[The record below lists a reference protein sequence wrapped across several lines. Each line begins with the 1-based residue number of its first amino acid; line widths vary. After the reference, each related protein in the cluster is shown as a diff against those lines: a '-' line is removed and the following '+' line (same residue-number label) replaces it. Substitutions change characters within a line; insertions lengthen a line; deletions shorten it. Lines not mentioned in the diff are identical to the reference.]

1 MQPQE
6 EARKIIAGI
15 VQHQK
20 NAADRLSNVDS
31 QIADVKKAVK
41 LLGEQTAPSAPVTGS
56 DSLTRHFVRPDGSIR
71 MHAEK
76 AIVHTASGERA
87 VMAEGILD
95 SDPVCE
101 WQKDLQKLVA
111 QRTLMRLCQSPE
123 LRHTPKTDAKI
134 HQHMA
139 KAPAPLQAGV
149 QRVFNDAAGTGS
161 EWIPDQYLP
170 DLFQAFELPSRLRG
184 LFPSVEVDKNVV
196 LIPRL
201 DRGGRPYI
209 KGQLTVDDPLAKY
222 TASTVSTAQASIT
235 IKGLATLYNIDDS
248 AAEDA
253 LISGGLLPMLARQI
267 SADLEDAFEDCMIN
281 GDTTAVHQ
289 DTLATWNIRGRW
301 GAAGL
306 GGASDHRRSWDGLR
320 REAIARG
327 TTVNQATSLT
337 YDEFLTLRY
346 TLGELGAGSVNCIVS
361 PEVLV
366 KYILGMDNVATVD
379 KFGPQAAVLT
389 GQIAAIAG
397 VPILVSRFI
406 GADMTAGG
414 VYTGAGAL
422 SGMLLYNTD
431 SYYVY
436 NRRGITVEQDK
447 AIASGAIQLVSTMR
461 AVMATPDAAA
471 TKNVSYGFN
480 L

>member
-20 NAADRLSNVDS
+20 NADDRLSNVDR
-31 QIADVKKAVK
+31 QIEDVKKAVK
-41 LLGEQTAPSAPVTGS
+41 LLGEQAAPSTPLTGT
-56 DSLTRHFVRPDGSIR
+56 DAETRHFVRPDGSIR
-71 MHAEK
+71 MQAEK
-76 AIVHTASGERA
+76 AVVRTAGGERA
-87 VMAEGILD
+87 VMAEGLLD
-95 SDPVCE
+95 ADPVCE
-101 WQKDLQKLVA
+101 WQRDLQKLAA
-111 QRTLMRLCQSPE
+111 QRTLIRLCQSPE

-134 HQHMA
+134 AQHLQ
-139 KAPAPLQAGV
+139 KAPAPLKAGV
-149 QRVFNDAAGTGS
+149 HRVFNDSAGTGA
-161 EWIPDQYLP
+161 EFIPDQYLP
-170 DLFQAFELPSRLRG
+170 DLYQAFEVPSRLRG
-184 LFPSVEVDKNVV
+184 LLPSVEVDKNVV

-209 KGQLTVDDPLAKY
+209 KGQLTADDPLAKY

-235 IKGLATLYNIDDS
+235 IKGLATLYNVDDA

-281 GDTTAVHQ
+281 GDTAAVHQ
-289 DTLATWNIRGRW
+289 DAIASWNIRSRW
-301 GAAGL
+301 GATGL
-306 GGASDHRRSWDGLR
+306 GGSSDHRRAFMGMR
-320 REAIARG
+320 AEAFDRG
-327 TTVNQATSLT
+327 TTEDRSGSLT
-337 YDEFLTLRY
+337 YDQFLGLRY
-346 TLGELGAGSVNCIVS
+346 LLGELGAGSVNCIVS

-366 KYILGMDNVATVD
+366 KYILTMDDVATVD

-389 GQIAAIAG
+389 GQIASVAG
-397 VPILVSRFI
+397 VPILVSRFM
-406 GADMTAGG
+406 GNDLHTNGL
-414 VYTGAGAL
+414 YTGVSSK
-422 SGMLLYNTD
+422 SGILFYNTD